1 MKIPSKK
8 IIAITA
14 ITLTISSTF
23 FLVAPSYG
31 LQIDQGWENINLP
44 NINLQNIINLISKI
58 REAWG
63 EQGEDAEDSTQDSV
77 GDMGEPDPVAAGED
91 FKNKTADEE
100 SLPIAQAKGEA
111 IQRAI
116 AKLKISQALGKE
128 GQEETKVKVDDNLQ
142 VAQDAQ
148 NLADEAQGM
157 DASQNILKVIANQ
170 NALIVGM
177 LSNQRTDSLQQRYD
191 TVHSN
196 MLLTQVADNLAA
208 QKANEQLVNTGT
220 TSLVHE
226 LVGMSRLDPTYIE
239 K

>member
-1 MKIPSKK
+1 MKTRR
-8 IIAITA
+8 IAVITA
-14 ITLTISSTF
+14 VILTISSTLF
-23 FLVAPSYG
+23 IAPSYG
-31 LQIDQGWENINLP
+31 LQLDQDFQKILT
-44 NINLQNIINLISKI
+44 LITKI

-63 EQGEDAEDSTQDSV
+63 EQGQDAEDSTQDSV

-100 SLPIAQAKGEA
+100 SLPTAQAKGEA

-116 AKLKISQALGKE
+116 SKLKISQALGKE
-128 GQEETKVKVDDNLQ
+128 GQEETKVKVDDSLQ
-142 VAQDAQ
+142 VAQEAQ

-208 QKANEQLVNTGT
+208 QKANEQLINTGT
-220 TSLVHE
+220 TSLITE
-226 LVGMSRLDPTYIE
+226 LAVLTRLDHTYIE